1 MFSMQISLSQDAKLY
16 HLGEKRV
23 ARPRMSFNEW
33 NDWRAMQ
40 NIWKLLQMPGEGM
53 S

>member
-1 MFSMQISLSQDAKLY
+1 MFTMQISLSQDAKQY
-16 HLGEKRV
+16 HLGDK
-23 ARPRMSFNEW
+23 ARSNEW

-40 NIWKLLQMPGEGM
+40 NIWKLLQMPCEGM